1 MTSETQG
8 RINRK
13 FWQKKRVYLSLAA
26 AFALGAF
33 SGLNVLCPGYVE
45 TTTDAVASTS
55 SSSSAVGCLDAAS
68 TDDGVQTDDSVQMD
82 TAPLA
87 IKAVGLD
94 PSVYAD
100 PGYDPADVKAA
111 PNSHLYPAEM
121 TVTTELLAWDQ
132 AKFQL

>member
-1 MTSETQG
+1 MTSETEKS
-8 RINRK
+8 IDRK
-13 FWQKKRVYLSLAA
+13 WWKMKRVYVSLAA

-33 SGLNVLCPGYVE
+33 LGLNVLCPGHIK
-45 TTTDAVASTS
+45 TTTYAVTST
-55 SSSSAVGCLDAAS
+55 SSSSAVGSLDAAS
-68 TDDGVQTDDSVQMD
+68 TDDGVQTNDSVQMD

>member
-1 MTSETQG
+1 MTSETEKN
-8 RINRK
+8 IDRK
-13 FWQKKRVYLSLAA
+13 WWKMKRVYVSLAA

-33 SGLNVLCPGYVE
+33 LGLNVLCPGHVE
-45 TTTDAVASTS
+45 ITTYATASTS
-55 SSSSAVGCLDAAS
+55 SSSVVGSLDAAS
-68 TDDGVQTDDSVQMD
+68 TDDGVQTNDSVQMD

-132 AKFQL
+132 AEFQL